1 MRKNMSEKTNKGII
15 MNSKIIHV
23 ILALLLVATINA
35 SADNRV
41 LSFET
46 LSHET
51 LLQSDKYEKIVNF
64 DHGHHKTIIRISE
77 LPKDEAVVLKW
88 KRPLVTQKTHTEE
101 CRKEQFLKIA
111 EFLGEENPAFL
122 LSSKGFLPG
131 EKITFS
137 LETTGG
143 TAIGQPLEF
152 FPQPLI
158 QETRSGE
165 SKLIAELSSLSPST
179 YEITFEGIPSF
190 ETLIMSSF
198 SSGEKLVNTFQY
210 RQGSCIGLMPG
221 VVGKEGGSCKLSIQR
236 QKGEKFQLDLPW
248 GDDLLKHL
256 GGECLPVVP
265 HFTAITG
272 KSEELK

>member
-1 MRKNMSEKTNKGII
+1 MRQNVSEKNNKGIT
-15 MNSKIIHV
+15 MNSKIFQM
-23 ILALLLVATINA
+23 ILALFLVATINV
-35 SADNRV
+35 SADNHV

-51 LLQSDKYEKIVNF
+51 LLQSDKYKKLVNF
-64 DHGHHKTIIRISE
+64 DPGHHKTIIRISE
-77 LPKDEAVVLKW
+77 LPKDEAIVLKW
-88 KRPLVTQKTHTEE
+88 KRPLVAKKTQ
-101 CRKEQFLKIA
+101 RKEVPKDLFSEFA
-111 EFLGEENPAFL
+111 ELLGEENPAFL

-143 TAIGQPLEF
+143 TAIGQSLEF

-210 RQGSCIGLMPG
+210 RKGSCIGLMPG

-248 GDDLLKHL
+248 GNDLLKHL
-256 GGECLPVVP
+256 GGECLPAVP

-272 KSEELK
+272 KSEALK

>member
-1 MRKNMSEKTNKGII
+1 MRQNVSEKNTKGTT
-15 MNSKIIHV
+15 MNSKITQM
-23 ILALLLVATINA
+23 ILALFLVATINA
-35 SADNRV
+35 SADNHV

-64 DHGHHKTIIRISE
+64 DSGQHKTIIRILE
-77 LPKDEAVVLKW
+77 LPKAEAYVFKW
-88 KRPLVTQKTHTEE
+88 ERPLVAKKAQ
-101 CRKEQFLKIA
+101 CKEIPKNLFSEVAAL
-111 EFLGEENPAFL
+111 LGEENPAFL

-137 LETTGG
+137 LETQGG
-143 TAIGQPLEF
+143 TVIGQPLEF

-158 QETRSGE
+158 QENRSGE